1 MLLSRYVAHPHRRTQ
16 RTGFLQTSAYRA
28 RTRTRDP
35 CCLISHLLVVRD
47 DYSRFKAA
55 HIFPRAH
62 DVEVR
67 LSCLFSF
74 HNGLTKNIQWTS
86 KGYPSRITDPA
97 TLPELGGPTK
107 IDSIQNV
114 VLLRSDLHDAW
125 DSYKFA
131 VNPDVCSF
139 FIYTQYQ
146 FSSSVLTAW
155 ACGHPVRSRLRR
167 YCWKS
172 SQT

>member
-55 HIFPRAH
+55 HIFPRTH

-67 LSCLFSF
+67 LSCLLS

-86 KGYPSRITDPA
+86 KGYPNRITDPA

-114 VLLRSDLHDAW
+114 ILLRSDLHDAW
-125 DSYKFA
+125 NSYKFA
-131 VNPDVCSF
+131 VNPDVCSSLSISNTNSPF
-139 FIYTQYQ
+139 
-146 FSSSVLTAW
+146 VLTAW

-172 SQT
+172 PQT